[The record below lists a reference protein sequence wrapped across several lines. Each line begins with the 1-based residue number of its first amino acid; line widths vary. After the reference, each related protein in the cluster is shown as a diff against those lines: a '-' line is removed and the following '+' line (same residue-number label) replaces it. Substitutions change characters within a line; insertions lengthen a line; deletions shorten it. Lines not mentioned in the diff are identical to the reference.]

1 MAAGL
6 GFKTFTTG
14 EVLTAADVN
23 GYLMQGVLVFASAA
37 ARNAAITSPQEGQ
50 FAFTKDTNGLWYY
63 DGAAWVAS
71 GATGDIEGVT
81 AGVGISGGG
90 TSGTVTITNSM
101 ATEITAKG
109 DLIVGTGSATF
120 DNLAAGSNGETLV
133 ADSTTST
140 GLRYQTGVNING
152 IINGGMDI
160 WARGTSF
167 AIPSSTYTYTAD
179 RWIGLRFSTGS
190 TVSQQTASLDGF
202 QYSARVARDSGNT
215 GLGIIYLGYNLET
228 ADSYKYA
235 GKTVTLSFWA
245 KAGANFSSA
254 SSALSVI
261 WQSGTGTNQKQMDGF
276 TGSSNLANT
285 SVTLTTSWQRFS
297 FTAAVPSN
305 STQQGFQ
312 FNYTPVGTAGAADNF
327 EIVGVQQEFGSMY
340 TNFKRAG
347 GGSIQGELAACQRYY
362 YRSTPGTNFGNYG
375 LGTAGSATAA
385 HISIPLPVTMRIIP
399 TSLDVPS
406 TITTLKLTNITATN
420 YTISAIGLNDPTQNN
435 LMLAVTASGMT
446 TNQSLVIGN
455 NNNTAGFIGASAEL

>member
-1 MAAGL
+1 M
-6 GFKTFTTG
+6 
-14 EVLTAADVN
+14 
-23 GYLMQGVLVFASAA
+23 
-37 ARNAAITSPQEGQ
+37 
-50 FAFTKDTNGLWYY
+50 
-63 DGAAWVAS
+63 
-71 GATGDIEGVT
+71 ATGRVPTT
-81 AGVGISGGG
+81 A
-90 TSGTVTITNSM
+90 NSPL
-101 ATEITAKG
+101 TAKG
-109 DLIVGTGSATF
+109 DLFGYSTAPARLAVG
-120 DNLAAGSNGETLV
+120 NNGESLV
-133 ADSTTST
+133 ADSVATT
-140 GLRYQTGVNING
+140 GLRYQTGVNNNG

-160 WARGTSF
+160 WQRGTTF

-254 SSALSVI
+254 SSALAVI
-261 WQSGTGTNQKQMDGF
+261 WASGTGTNQKQMDGF
-276 TGSSNLANT
+276 TGASTLASS

-327 EIVGVQQEFGSMY
+327 EIVGVQQEFGSVP

-347 GGSIQGELAACQRYY
+347 GGTIQGELAACQRYY
-362 YRSTPGTNFGNYG
+362 WKANVTSGAYLSFAVGQNYSTTQALIHIPNPVAMRTGAASVDYANLGLTNSGATPQALTAFTLNHTGPLGNALAATVASG
-375 LGTAGSATAA
+375 LVAGNATILSANNSTAA
-385 HISIPLPVTMRIIP
+385 YV
-399 TSLDVPS
+399 
-406 TITTLKLTNITATN
+406 A
-420 YTISAIGLNDPTQNN
+420 
-435 LMLAVTASGMT
+435 
-446 TNQSLVIGN
+446 
-455 NNNTAGFIGASAEL
+455 FSAEL